1 MILNIH
7 FHTIDTIKM
16 EIISTSQLN
25 EVQTG
30 EASTQKI
37 KWAQIWSLAGLNAA
51 VVISWIAYHNYQPK
65 VVAGFGLK
73 ELSFFL
79 VVAQAIILVIIPP
92 IAGMIGDYMIRK
104 NGKRFIV
111 FTVGAGATAMIFMA
125 VASLVQIGPDSQ
137 WVHSVL
143 PVMIVLW
150 LISMNIFHS
159 PANSMLDLFAPS
171 ADLPMV
177 MAVIT
182 MTTELLYALE
192 PIVIDLVDFLGG
204 TLTFVTGGVL
214 LIVSGFFFLRTTREL
229 GNAAIAKTHAVEATE
244 RRNDYFPVIL
254 VGLTFGV
261 ITAFIMEYFPAILVT
276 KLPSFQSMVFGG
288 NHFSS
293 LILGMAALLAIPMSK
308 FVEKTGLVQ
317 SILLSAFAA
326 SIAIIAILIGQNQAL
341 IIVLCIILS
350 ASYSILSVAAF
361 PFTLKN
367 LSARNITFGAGL
379 FYGSLELAGGIFNI
393 LLNS

>member
-1 MILNIH
+1 
-7 FHTIDTIKM
+7 M
-16 EIISTSQLN
+16 ETVSISQSSSLQADSPVTRINWS
-25 EVQTG
+25 
-30 EASTQKI
+30 
-37 KWAQIWSLAGLNAA
+37 QIWSLAGLNAA

-65 VVAGFGLK
+65 VVQGFGLK

-79 VVAQAIILVIIPP
+79 IVAQALILVIIPP
-92 IAGMIGDYMIRK
+92 IAGIIGDYMIKK
-104 NGKRFIV
+104 NGKRFVV

-171 ADLPMV
+171 SDLPMV
-177 MAVIT
+177 MAIIT

-192 PIVIDLVDFLGG
+192 PIVIQLVDFLGG

-214 LIVSGFFFLRTTREL
+214 LIVSGFFFLRTTRDIS
-229 GNAAIAKTHAVEATE
+229 NAAFSKSHSGAGSQRK
-244 RRNDYFPVIL
+244 NSYFSVIL
-254 VGLTFGV
+254 VGVTFGV
-261 ITAFIMEYFPAILVT
+261 ITAFIMDHFPAILSQ
-276 KLPSFQSMVFGG
+276 KLPSFDSMVFGG

-293 LILGMAALLAIPMSK
+293 IILGVAALMAIPASK
-308 FVEKTGLVQ
+308 VVERIGLVQ
-317 SILLSAFAA
+317 SIGISIVIAA
-326 SIAIIAILIGQNQAL
+326 ICILTVLFGQNQNLTIIMCL
-341 IIVLCIILS
+341 IL
-350 ASYSILSVAAF
+350 AMAYSLLSVSAF
-361 PFTLKN
+361 PFTLNN

-379 FYGSLELAGGIFNI
+379 FYGSLELASGLFNI
-393 LLNS
+393 MLFK

>member
-1 MILNIH
+1 ME
-7 FHTIDTIKM
+7 TIS
-16 EIISTSQLN
+16 ISETNQ
-25 EVQTG
+25 VQT
-30 EASTQKI
+30 ESPVTKI
-37 KWAQIWSLAGLNAA
+37 NWSQIWSLAGLNAA

-65 VVAGFGLK
+65 VVEGFGLK

-79 VVAQAIILVIIPP
+79 IVAQAIILVIIPP
-92 IAGMIGDYMIRK
+92 IAGIIGDYMIKK
-104 NGKRFIV
+104 NGKRFVV

-125 VASLVQIGPDSQ
+125 VASMVQIGPGSP

-143 PVMIVLW
+143 PIMIVLW

-171 ADLPMV
+171 SSLPMV

-192 PIVIDLVDFLGG
+192 PIVIQLVDFLGG

-214 LIVSGFFFLRTTREL
+214 LIVSGFFFLRTTKDVS
-229 GNAAIAKTHAVEATE
+229 NAAISKSHSAAGSDRK
-244 RRNDYFPVIL
+244 NNYFPVIL

-261 ITAFIMEYFPAILVT
+261 ITAFIMDHFPEILAA

-293 LILGMAALLAIPMSK
+293 LILGLAAIMAIPMSK
-308 FVEKTGLVQ
+308 VVEKTGLVQ
-317 SILLSAFAA
+317 AIVIGTIGAA
-326 SIAIIAILIGQNQAL
+326 VTIVAILIGQNQAL
-341 IIVLCIILS
+341 TIIMCVIL
-350 ASYSILSVAAF
+350 ALSYSLLAVSSF
-361 PFTLKN
+361 PFTLYN
-367 LSARNITFGAGL
+367 LSARNVTFGAGL
-379 FYGSLELAGGIFNI
+379 FYGSLELATGLFNI
-393 LLNS
+393 LLFK